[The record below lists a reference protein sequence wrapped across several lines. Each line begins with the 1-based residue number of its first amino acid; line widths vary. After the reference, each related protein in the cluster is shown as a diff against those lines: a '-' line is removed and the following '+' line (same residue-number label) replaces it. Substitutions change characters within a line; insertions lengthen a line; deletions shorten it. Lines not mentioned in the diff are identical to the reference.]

1 VVVFVVLLYLL
12 QRIVVG
18 PLTILQRHAVSIVRS
33 DDLTLRCSLQSDDEI
48 GMLAR
53 EFDAMVERLA
63 GSQGRLLAAARQGG
77 MSEVASSVL
86 HDVGQR
92 AAGRARQPRR
102 AGAAPLRPQARRS
115 RACQPAAGR
124 ARPRARPLARRRSQ
138 GQQVPPFLLAL
149 SRSLVEE
156 LEGMRGDART
166 LASGLQHIRELLA
179 AQQHNAGQRGALE
192 VVEAGELLDEALRL
206 TQDDAQPAPLLVRAY
221 GEHRRLRAEKHKL
234 LAILVNLVRNARQS
248 LQEIAP
254 RQGTITLRVEAAGLE
269 RLRIVVE
276 DDGVGIEHER
286 LSRVFEGGFTSKA
299 GGHGL
304 GLHACANGAREME
317 GRLWAE
323 SEGRGRGARFVLE
336 LPQALERALEPAA

>member
-1 VVVFVVLLYLL
+1 
-12 QRIVVG
+12 
-18 PLTILQRHAVSIVRS
+18 
-33 DDLTLRCSLQSDDEI
+33 
-48 GMLAR
+48 
-53 EFDAMVERLA
+53 
-63 GSQGRLLAAARQGG
+63 

-86 HDVGQR
+86 HDVGNALQGVH
-92 AAGRARQPRR
+92 ASHGALVRR
-102 AGAAPLRPQARRS
+102 LSDRKLDDLERVSQL
-115 RACQPAAGR
+115 
-124 ARPRARPLARRRSQ
+124 LAEHAHELDRWLADDPKGSK
-138 GQQVPPFLLAL
+138 VPPFLLAL